1 MKKTFTISGILAI
14 CLIAGI
20 AVSMTSCKSSNMKIK
35 TLPYPETRMDN
46 TSEDYHG
53 TTVDDPYRWLE
64 DDNSEETGKWVAA
77 QNEVTQDYLSHI
89 PYRDKI
95 KKRLTE
101 LTDYPKEGVPSKHGD
116 FYYFFKNDGL
126 QNQSVLYR
134 QESLESDP
142 KVFLD
147 PNKLSDDG
155 TVALASVSFSE
166 DGKYFSYSVSVAGSD
181 WVEIRL
187 MDTETEKILPDLIQW
202 VKFSGARWAAD
213 SKGFYYSR
221 YDEPEK
227 GTELSGQN
235 QFQKVFYHKIG
246 DTQANDKLIYK
257 DDKHPLRYFN
267 ASESKDGKYLFVYG
281 SEGTHGTEVLYRE
294 TAQANAPFKV
304 LFPGFEYDYGIV
316 HCKGDRALVYTNEG
330 APNYHI
336 TQVDLKTGRGS
347 MKNFITETGNN
358 LQGASTVGGYLMA
371 YYLEDA
377 TNSVYQYDLDGK
389 LVRKIELPGI
399 GSVGGFGGKE
409 EDKETFYSLTS
420 FTSPATTYRYSLKD
434 GSSTLFR
441 QPQLNFDPDL
451 YTTDQVFFTSKDGA
465 KVPMFIVHRK
475 DIKLNGQNPLHL
487 YGYGGFNISMTPSF
501 NPNNIMFLEQGG
513 VYVLVNLRGGGEY
526 GEEWHQAGMLGKKQ
540 NVFDD
545 FIGAAEYLI
554 EKGYTSKDKLAISGG
569 SNGGLLVGAC
579 MTQRPDLYAVAF
591 PIVGVLDM
599 LRFHK
604 FTVGWGWV
612 VEYGSSEDP
621 EQFDFLY
628 KYSPLHNIKQGACY
642 PATMIMTA
650 DHDDRVVPA
659 HSFKFAAELQKAQGC
674 DNPTLIRIE
683 TNAGHGAGKPTSKR
697 IDEAADMYSFLFW
710 NTGTKVNF

>member
-1 MKKTFTISGILAI
+1 MFITCTFLGMALT
-14 CLIAGI
+14 
-20 AVSMTSCKSSNMKIK
+20 MTGCKNSNMKIK
-35 TLPYPETRMDN
+35 TLPYPETRMDDI
-46 TSEDYHG
+46 SEDYHG
-53 TTVDDPYRWLE
+53 TAVADPYRWLE

-77 QNEVTQDYLSHI
+77 QNEVTQDYLSQI

-101 LTDYPKEGVPSKHGD
+101 IMDYPKEGVPSKHGD
-116 FYYFFKNDGL
+116 HYYFFRNDGL

-134 QESLESDP
+134 QATLDGEPE
-142 KVFLD
+142 VFLD

-155 TVALASVSFSE
+155 TVALASASFSE
-166 DGKYFSYSVSVAGSD
+166 DGKYFAYSVSVSGSD

-187 MDTETEKILPDLIQW
+187 MEAGTKTVLPDLIKW
-202 VKFSGARWAAD
+202 VKFSGAGWAAD

-235 QFQKVFYHKIG
+235 QFQKVFYHKLG
-246 DTQANDKLIYK
+246 DRQENDVLVYK
-257 DDKHPLRYFN
+257 DDGHPLRYFS
-267 ASESKDGKYLFVYG
+267 AKESEDGKYLFVYG

-294 TAQANAPFKV
+294 TAKHNAPFKV

-316 HCKGDRALVYTNEG
+316 HCKGDRALVYTNEN
-330 APNYHI
+330 APNYRI
-336 TQVDLKTGRGS
+336 TEVDLRAGRSS
-347 MKNFITETGNN
+347 MKDLIKETDNN
-358 LQGASTVGGYLMA
+358 LQGAATAGGYLMV
-371 YYLEDA
+371 YYLEHA
-377 TNSVYQYDLDGK
+377 THSVYQYGMDGK
-389 LVRKIELPGI
+389 PVRKVDLPGI
-399 GSVGGFGGKE
+399 GSVGGFDGKE
-409 EDKETFYSLTS
+409 EDTETFYALTS
-420 FTSPATTYRYSLKD
+420 FTSPSTIYRYSFAD
-434 GSSTLFR
+434 GTSELFR
-441 QPQLNFDPDL
+441 KAELSFDADL
-451 YTTDQVFFTSKDGA
+451 YTTEQVFFASKDGTQ
-465 KVPMFIVHRK
+465 VPMFIVHRK
-475 DIKLNGQNPLHL
+475 DMRLDGNNPLHL
-487 YGYGGFNISMTPSF
+487 YGYGGFNISLTPSF

-526 GEEWHQAGMLGKKQ
+526 GENWHQGGMLEKKQ

-554 EKGYTSKDKLAISGG
+554 EKGYTSKNKLAISGG

-612 VEYGSSEDP
+612 VEYGCSENPD
-621 EQFDFLY
+621 QFGFLY
-628 KYSPLHNIKQGACY
+628 EYSPLHNIKQGECY

-674 DNPTLIRIE
+674 GKPTLIRID

-697 IDEAADMYSFLFW
+697 IEEAADMYSFLFL
-710 NTGTKVNF
+710 NTGTDVKF